1 MTYIEVIA
9 GADLIRPRLGRIV
22 PRWLLPRSGGIPCSR
37 EIVCSDA
44 VEELGDRTVSHRMD
58 FLPPHP
64 IMLVLASIG
73 TGEQPIELTL
83 AGVVGDH
90 IHVVGEKL
98 TALSACAVGVA
109 GSVPELAR
117 AQIVEA
123 SRVEIAVV
131 GDRIL
136 VRGKRPRH
144 RPRRA
149 EAVEE
154 QAQRERARGW
164 RWQDDGVVLE
174 PFPEKV
180 PDGGFGGR
188 DMDARSA

>member
-9 GADLIRPRLGRIV
+9 GADLICPGLGRIV

-44 VEELGDRTVSHRMD
+44 VEELSDRTIGHRMD

-64 IMLVLASIG
+64 IMLVLASNG

-90 IHVVGEKL
+90 IHVIGEKL

-109 GSVPELAR
+109 GGVPELAGT
-117 AQIVEA
+117 QIVEP
-123 SRVEIAVV
+123 SRVEIAVDR
-131 GDRIL
+131 DRIL
-136 VRGKRPRH
+136 VRGKGPRH

-154 QAQRERARGW
+154 QAQRDRGRGR
-164 RWQDDGVVLE
+164 RWQDNGV
-174 PFPEKV
+174 
-180 PDGGFGGR
+180 
-188 DMDARSA
+188 